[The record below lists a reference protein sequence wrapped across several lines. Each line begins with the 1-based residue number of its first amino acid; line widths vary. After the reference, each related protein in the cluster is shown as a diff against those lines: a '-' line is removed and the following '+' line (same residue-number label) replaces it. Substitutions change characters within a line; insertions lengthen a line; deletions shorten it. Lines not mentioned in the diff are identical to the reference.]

1 MYRRTFK
8 PVLDFCC
15 ALFVL
20 VASSPLF
27 LLLAVLGSAIARGN
41 PFFAQKRVGKGERL
55 FRLVRFRAA
64 DDACGRFLRA
74 TSLEWLPA
82 FLNVLKGDMSLVG
95 PRPILPEQLAPV
107 DGKRSR
113 RFDVRPGLTGLAQ
126 INGRKSLPPDEISAY
141 DVSYARNVSFAL
153 DLRILATTAARI
165 MEREGGIAPERE
177 TTAIPVPGGAGEAK

>member
-20 VASSPLF
+20 ATASPLL
-27 LLLAVLGSAIARGN
+27 LLLAVLCAARTRGN
-41 PFFAQKRVGKGERL
+41 PLFVQERVGKGGRIFRL
-55 FRLVRFRAA
+55 FKFRATA
-64 DDACGRFLRA
+64 DLHGRFLRA
-74 TSLEWLPA
+74 TSLDELPE

-95 PRPILPEQLAPV
+95 PRPLLPEQLPLR
-107 DGKRSR
+107 DEKQMR

-126 INGRKSLPPDEISAY
+126 INGRKSLPIEEISAY

-165 MEREGGIAPERE
+165 LEREGISPETQ
-177 TTAIPVPGGAGEAK
+177 TTAVPVQGGAGNEK